1 MNSEIHDK
9 AEIGRLRLTEQ
20 SDLTWNKKSRI
31 LSKE

>member
-1 MNSEIHDK
+1 MNSEIRGK

-20 SDLTWNKKSRI
+20 SDLTYSKKSRI